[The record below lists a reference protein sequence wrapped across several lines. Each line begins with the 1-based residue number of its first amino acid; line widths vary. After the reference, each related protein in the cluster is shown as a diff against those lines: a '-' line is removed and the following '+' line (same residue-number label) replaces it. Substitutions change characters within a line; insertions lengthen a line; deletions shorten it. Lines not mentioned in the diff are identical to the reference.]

1 MSQTEDGLIIQGRAA
16 LEGGRVDAA
25 GDHRIAM
32 AAGVASGACTGPVEV
47 LGGQAVDKSYPD
59 FWKSLRLLGK
69 KVEED
74 PFGP

>member
-1 MSQTEDGLIIQGRAA
+1 MEQTEDGLIIQGRAA

-32 AAGVASGACTGPVEV
+32 AAAVASGACTGPVV
-47 LGGQAVDKSYPD
+47 VTGAQAVEKSYPT
-59 FWKSLRLLGK
+59 FWKSLRALGK
-69 KVEED
+69 EVEEE